1 MAYSGYY
8 KVKNI
13 KKYKGDYTKVVYRS
27 LWEKSVF
34 SWCDSNP
41 NVKNWSSEEVV
52 IPYYYEAD
60 KRYHRY
66 FPDLKIVFEDR
77 TLLVEIKPEKET
89 VPPTGPKRTRKYINE
104 GFTYIKNMNKW
115 KAANEYC
122 KDRGW
127 EFQIWTEKTLQ
138 EMKLLTKPVPGKLKK
153 LKPLQP
159 FRRKRRKKI

>member
-1 MAYSGYY
+1 MTSIFPINIKVILSYLYRKMAYSGYY

-66 FPDLKIVFEDR
+66 FPDLK
-77 TLLVEIKPEKET
+77 
-89 VPPTGPKRTRKYINE
+89 
-104 GFTYIKNMNKW
+104 
-115 KAANEYC
+115 
-122 KDRGW
+122 
-127 EFQIWTEKTLQ
+127 
-138 EMKLLTKPVPGKLKK
+138 
-153 LKPLQP
+153 
-159 FRRKRRKKI
+159 